1 MDAGS
6 RPSPIV
12 QWAGRI
18 LSGLVVL
25 FLLVDAVMKVAEADV
40 VIEASTKLGIPHGA
54 IRGIGLVLL
63 ASTLLYA
70 VPRTAVLGAILL
82 TGYLGGAAATHVNHN
97 DGAFPIAFA
106 VGLGVLAW
114 LGLALRKPSLF
125 GTVFLGR

>member
-6 RPSPIV
+6 SPIGR
-12 QWAGRI
+12 WAGRI

-25 FLLVDAVMKVAEADV
+25 FLLVDAAMKVAEAGV
-40 VIEASTKLGIPHGA
+40 VLEASAKLGVPAEA

-63 ASTLLYA
+63 VCTLLYA
-70 VPRTAVLGAILL
+70 VPRTAVLGAVLL
-82 TGYLGGAAATHVNHN
+82 TGYLGGAAATHVNAGG
-97 DGAFPIAFA
+97 GAFPVGFA

-114 LGLALRKPSLF
+114 LGLALRKPALF

>member
-6 RPSPIV
+6 RPSPV
-12 QWAGRI
+12 GLWAGRI

-25 FLLVDAVMKVAEADV
+25 FLLMDAAMKVVEAEP
-40 VIEASTKLGIPHGA
+40 VIEASTKLGVPLGA

-63 ASTLLYA
+63 ASTLMYA

-82 TGYLGGAAATHVNHN
+82 TGYLGGAAATHVNHL
-97 DGAFPIAFA
+97 DGAFPVGFA

-114 LGLALRKPSLF
+114 LGLALRKPSLSGTILF
-125 GTVFLGR
+125 GR